1 MSVRKQ
7 RGAAL
12 IAAVLVV
19 ALATVLIAAMLDRSE
34 AALART
40 RNLQR
45 AEQGWELMRGVE
57 AWAGEILKKDFNEAP
72 NIDSRLDIWNQEMP
86 PIDLP
91 GVRIFGRLSE
101 RNGCFNL
108 NALHPQGEDDS
119 AAIAR
124 FERLLRALKL
134 DPHFEDAAYNAELV
148 RAALAERDRY
158 DPLTIDKQAR
168 EMEQL
173 EDRDQRSAEESR
185 GEGSDS
191 PEAEERA
198 GGDSEKPTESSA
210 EPGQRGGSEPSKAS
224 GEEGGGR
231 SEDGGGEVER
241 GAESDGEAQTTQSG
255 DSADEGIREE
265 ELDSQARR
273 VELENAAATEQWL
286 RRIVDDPAQFLSARI
301 TREFRRRKAV
311 GEAPPDSE
319 DAW

>member
-1 MSVRKQ
+1 MKRALLLALCLWP
-7 RGAAL
+7 AAARAEEAPPLDDALAYRLL
-12 IAAVLVV
+12 IEGRPEEAAARFKDPAWKAV
-19 ALATVLIAAMLDRSE
+19 ALYRAGAYWRAAEILVTLPGPE
-34 AALART
+34 AAY
-40 RNLQR
+40 NLGDAYAQLGSL
-45 AEQGWELMRGVE
+45 QLSLE
-57 AWAGEILKKDFNEAP
+57 AYE
-72 NIDSRLDIWNQEMP
+72 
-86 PIDLP
+86 
-91 GVRIFGRLSE
+91 
-101 RNGCFNL
+101 
-108 NALHPQGEDDS
+108 
-119 AAIAR
+119 
-124 FERLLRALKL
+124 RALKL

-255 DSADEGIREE
+255 ESAEEGIREE

>member
-134 DPHFEDAAYNAELV
+134 DPVIAQQAADWIDADAVPRAQGVEDAALLAQRPPL
-148 RAALAERDRY
+148 RAANQPFVHVSELRLLPAMTPEAYRMLAPEVCALPAASATNLNFASPALWMSLSDAITPSMAERLARDGRADY
-158 DPLTIDKQAR
+158 ASLDEVTEEFTQLGVPSVPL
-168 EMEQL
+168 
-173 EDRDQRSAEESR
+173 
-185 GEGSDS
+185 
-191 PEAEERA
+191 A
-198 GGDSEKPTESSA
+198 GHA
-210 EPGQRGGSEPSKAS
+210 VGSEWFAL
-224 GEEGGGR
+224 
-231 SEDGGGEVER
+231 EV
-241 GAESDGEAQTTQSG
+241 QIV
-255 DSADEGIREE
+255 ADDIPF
-265 ELDSQARR
+265 LYSS
-273 VELENAAATEQWL
+273 LLL
-286 RRIVDDPAQFLSARI
+286 RRPDGVHVMARA
-301 TREFRRRKAV
+301 RGRF
-311 GEAPPDSE
+311 
-319 DAW
+319 

>member
-1 MSVRKQ
+1 MSVRRQ

-134 DPHFEDAAYNAELV
+134 DPVIAQQAADWIDADAVPRAQGVEDAALLAQRPPL
-148 RAALAERDRY
+148 RAANQPFVHVSELRLLPAM
-158 DPLTIDKQAR
+158 T
-168 EMEQL
+168 
-173 EDRDQRSAEESR
+173 
-185 GEGSDS
+185 
-191 PEAEERA
+191 PEAYRILAPEVCA
-198 GGDSEKPTESSA
+198 LPAASVSNLNFASTALWMSLSDAIT
-210 EPGQRGGSEPSKAS
+210 PSKAES
-224 GEEGGGR
+224 LARDGR
-231 SEDGGGEVER
+231 
-241 GAESDGEAQTTQSG
+241 
-255 DSADEGIREE
+255 ADYASLDAVAE
-265 ELDSQARR
+265 ELTQLGVPSVPLAGQGVGSDWFTLEVQIVADDIPFLYSSLLHRRPDGVYVMAR
-273 VELENAAATEQWL
+273 
-286 RRIVDDPAQFLSARI
+286 ARG
-301 TREFRRRKAV
+301 RL
-311 GEAPPDSE
+311 
-319 DAW
+319 